1 MPVAPVAI
9 INCAAFVGA
18 AVSGLTAIE
27 LEPDSKAAK
36 EMRALW
42 RVVERMARARPIG
55 RISPRT

>member
-1 MPVAPVAI
+1 MAPVAI
-9 INCAAFVGA
+9 INCAAVGD

-42 RVVERMARARPIG
+42 RVVERMAETRPIG

>member
-1 MPVAPVAI
+1 MAPVAI
-9 INCAAFVGA
+9 VNCAAFVGA

-42 RVVERMARARPIG
+42 RVVERMAEARPIG
-55 RISPRT
+55 RIPPRT